1 MTTDQKCAPRCKF
14 PCATCST
21 TDAQSCLTCMAGYVL
36 NGTLCTPLT
45 NCTGTCNICP
55 DGFALKDGKCIA
67 CSTANCQSCNSL
79 NLAQCYSC
87 QRGFYMSS
95 TGTCDACPAQC
106 QGCFSST
113 GCLTCAKGYTIKE
126 NAVQTA
132 GGFECVKCNSPC
144 ATCMKNPDYCTSCI
158 IGYDFAGWKCT
169 QNFKFSFNLTLTV
182 DIATFEQKYMVFIE
196 ALAKAAKIIDINGIT
211 LNSITAGS
219 VILEGSVAPE
229 AASGTAEAGNQLE
242 GLKTALQ
249 GTEIEGM
256 PVGSSSIMVEEG
268 VAGV

>member
-1 MTTDQKCAPRCKF
+1 
-14 PCATCST
+14 
-21 TDAQSCLTCMAGYVL
+21 
-36 NGTLCTPLT
+36 
-45 NCTGTCNICP
+45 
-55 DGFALKDGKCIA
+55 
-67 CSTANCQSCNSL
+67 
-79 NLAQCYSC
+79 
-87 QRGFYMSS
+87 
-95 TGTCDACPAQC
+95 
-106 QGCFSST
+106 
-113 GCLTCAKGYTIKE
+113 
-126 NAVQTA
+126 
-132 GGFECVKCNSPC
+132 
-144 ATCMKNPDYCTSCI
+144 
-158 IGYDFAGWKCT
+158 
-169 QNFKFSFNLTLTV
+169 
-182 DIATFEQKYMVFIE
+182 MVFIE